1 MSGGRF
7 DYKQHYIRDI
17 VDSIKD
23 EIATNNIKPGW
34 VDDEE
39 WDGQIYS
46 DKTIAKF
53 KEAIKV
59 LRIAEVYAQRVDWLL
74 SGDDDEESFHERLQ
88 EDLAKLAMMD
98 KAMKEVDEKIAL
110 AKKNGTWD
118 GTDVDEYMRMVRGGD
133 D

>member
-1 MSGGRF
+1 MSGGHF
-7 DYKQHYIRDI
+7 DYMQYRIGDI
-17 VDSIKD
+17 ADKIQD
-23 EIATNNIKPGW
+23 EINDNSVKPDW

-46 DKTIAKF
+46 DETIAKF
-53 KEAIKV
+53 KEAVKV

-74 SGDDDEESFHERLQ
+74 SGDDGEENFHERLK

-98 KAMKEVDEKIAL
+98 KAMKEVEEKIAL

-118 GTDVDEYMRMVRGGD
+118 GVDVDEYMRMVRGEN
-133 D
+133 